1 MASRARSN
9 GVTEYTTGTLEFQV
23 GFPKGEEACE
33 WCPLCI
39 SDPLMRSRHRCLDTG
54 AIIFDVRQLDK
65 ECRMKLD
72 NEVE

>member
-1 MASRARSN
+1 MASKARTN
-9 GVTEYTTGTLEFQV
+9 GVTEYTTGTLQFKV

-54 AIIFDVRQLDK
+54 AIIFDVRHVDK
-65 ECRMKLD
+65 ECQMKFD